1 VASPDEADRTPGEP
15 VALADGPP
23 PSPPDAA
30 EVGALDPAP
39 PPTATTATD
48 PPAPSP
54 GVFLAPTGASASA
67 SSRSAETARTAGR
80 GGLAIAVAK
89 VSFILFGFG
98 QQLVLPHLVGDDGY
112 GQLRRVF
119 GIVGIVNN
127 VIVGAA
133 IQGVSRSV
141 SSVPEARTGE
151 AFRRTLGMHAVLA
164 VAVAGLFALASPV
177 IARVMR
183 AEHVATPL
191 QLVALVTLFYGLYA
205 PLVGYLNGRRRF
217 IEQAGLDIGYGALR
231 LVATLGAAVLFVR
244 AGQNGVVG
252 AVSGFTVAAMVIVP
266 VALWRAGTGTA
277 GESGPSVKEYTLFL
291 GPLIVA
297 QFFLNV
303 LIQTDMILLS
313 RFVGEAAMARGAG
326 TQAADVLVGAY
337 GVAQLFA
344 LLPYQMLISISFVLF
359 PMLARANAE
368 RDAAAVARYTATGV
382 RTALIVAGLM
392 CGTVSALGPLV
403 LRFAFSAETAAR
415 GGEALRVL
423 ALGMGAFAVLGI
435 VSSALTSLK
444 REGLAAGLN
453 VGAVLL
459 VGVMCTVLVPGADFG
474 PDMLVR
480 SATATAIGMTTA
492 AVVGAVA
499 LYRISGA
506 FTGVATMARVGIA
519 TAVAVLAGS
528 RLPWLGKPAVLVE
541 AAAIGLLYLAVLVV
555 TRELG
560 RADVATLKATF
571 GRKRG

>member
-1 VASPDEADRTPGEP
+1 MNARPDDAAPA
-15 VALADGPP
+15 AL
-23 PSPPDAA
+23 PDAA
-30 EVGALDPAP
+30 EAGALDPAP

-48 PPAPSP
+48 PAPA
-54 GVFLAPTGASASA
+54 AAGAASNDA
-67 SSRSAETARTAGR
+67 ARTAGR

-119 GIVGIVNN
+119 GIVGILNN

-141 SSVPEARTGE
+141 SSVPDARAGE

-164 VAVAGLFALASPV
+164 VVVSGLFALASPF
-177 IARVMR
+177 IAQEMR

-191 QLVALVTLFYGLYA
+191 RLVALVTLFYGLYA

-217 IEQAGLDIGYGALR
+217 VEQAGLDIGYGALR
-231 LVATLGAAVLFVR
+231 LVATLGAAVVFVR
-244 AGQNGVVG
+244 SGQDGVVG
-252 AVSGFTVAAMVIVP
+252 AVSGFTLAAMLIVP
-266 VALWRAGTGTA
+266 VALWRSGTGSA
-277 GESGPSVKEYTLFL
+277 GDAGPTVKEYSSFL

-297 QFFLNV
+297 QLFLNL
-303 LIQTDMILLS
+303 LIQTDMFLLS
-313 RFVGEAAMARGAG
+313 RFVGEAAAARGAG

-359 PMLARANAE
+359 PMLARAHSE
-368 RDAAAVARYTATGV
+368 RDAAAVARFTATGV
-382 RTALIVAGLM
+382 RTALVIAGLM
-392 CGTVSALGPLV
+392 CGTVSALGPLL
-403 LRFAFSAETAAR
+403 LRFAFSAETAER

-444 REGLAAGLN
+444 REGLAAALN
-453 VGAVLL
+453 AAAVLL
-459 VGVMCTVLVPGADFG
+459 VGVTCVVLVPGAEFG
-474 PDMLVR
+474 PTMLVR
-480 SATATAIGMTTA
+480 SATATTVGMTTA
-492 AVVGAVA
+492 AVVGGIA

-506 FTGVATMARVGIA
+506 FTGVATLLRVGIA
-519 TAVAVLAGS
+519 TAVTVVAGS
-528 RLPWLGKPAVLVE
+528 RLPWLGKPAVVVE
-541 AAAIGLLYLAVLVV
+541 AAALALLYIFVLVV
-555 TRELG
+555 TREVG
-560 RADVATLKATF
+560 RADLSTLKAAF